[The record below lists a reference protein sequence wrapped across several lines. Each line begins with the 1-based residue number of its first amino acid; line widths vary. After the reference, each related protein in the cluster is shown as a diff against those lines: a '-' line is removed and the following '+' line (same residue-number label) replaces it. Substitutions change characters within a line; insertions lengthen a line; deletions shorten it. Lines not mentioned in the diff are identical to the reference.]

1 MFKSFELFAAEEAE
15 QWRRV
20 HGDRDPAKGCTGCA
34 RKVALVASG
43 AYCEACVRYSYGY
56 DQAEATTAGALLGG
70 AVKAALSASV
80 SPKLIRRVVDE
91 AIDTYND
98 EATDELLG
106 LMAKTAAGEVA

>member
-15 QWRRV
+15 RWKRV
-20 HGDRDPAKGCTGCA
+20 HGEHDPAKGCTCCG
-34 RKVALVASG
+34 RKAALVAG
-43 AYCEACVRYSYGY
+43 GPYCEACARYSYGY
-56 DQAEATTAGALLGG
+56 DQAEATTSGALLGG

-91 AIDTYND
+91 AIDAYND

-106 LMAKTAAGEVA
+106 LAAKAAS